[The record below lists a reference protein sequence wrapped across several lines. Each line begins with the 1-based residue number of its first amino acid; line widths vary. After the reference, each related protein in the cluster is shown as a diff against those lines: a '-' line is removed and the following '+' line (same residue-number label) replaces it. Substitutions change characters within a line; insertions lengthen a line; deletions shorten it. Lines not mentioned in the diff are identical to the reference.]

1 MGNVAIFA
9 VFFVLLASF
18 AISVWSARKRSSD
31 RLQDFLFAG
40 NTPLLALSSCIG
52 SIISMAVSFTALLSA
67 GYVWGWQMIFP
78 MIAGSL
84 AGLFAILKVSDHP
97 QVAAHEQRIERGS
110 FVYGASY
117 LAIVDSRAK
126 MAYYGFILAGYT
138 AMLITEIVVLRTF
151 IGFVTG
157 LPAYELL
164 LTIATILMVCYAYVY
179 IGGFRGVLVTDYFQ
193 LLVVFVFVGLWL
205 TAISFRT
212 AMDIPAPTVSR
223 LSFMPFT
230 RVLLHSGIF
239 AGAFAWTF
247 ASTDQWYR
255 TLGTLRRAA
264 AKQVLKSSTVAL
276 CTFAIVPI
284 LAGAAA
290 IARPD
295 VPSSMTNGI
304 SLFLVAHLLTDAN
317 VTLRFVFAMALTCA
331 GLTTLNTYIM
341 TMQQLYYEASTR
353 IDSKHWLHYL
363 LIKYPLKWK
372 SVRGFVA
379 VLTGAAFVASSYFP
393 ERYVYAFGVLSL
405 SCFILVLPFVTAA
418 LFEVLSGSR
427 RRVIAAVAASA
438 ARRLLDR
445 GAVTIGTA
453 AVAWIAFLCLA
464 RYAIGPL
471 TLHLYAIPAAAFAA
485 ALCGAIFTLFLRPA
499 PKETMHEAR

>member
-9 VFFVLLASF
+9 VFLVLIASF
-18 AISVWSARKRSSD
+18 AISVWSARRRSTD
-31 RLQDFLFAG
+31 LLQDFLFAG

-67 GYVWGWQMIFP
+67 GYVWGWQIIFP

-84 AGLFAILKVSDHP
+84 VGLVAILKVSQHP
-97 QVAAHEQRIERGS
+97 QVAAHEQRIERGA

-126 MAYYGFILAGYT
+126 MAYYGFILVGYT

-151 IGFVTG
+151 LGFVTG
-157 LPAYELL
+157 LPAYELVLMIGTVL
-164 LTIATILMVCYAYVY
+164 LVCYGYVY

-212 AMDIPAPTVSR
+212 TTDIPAANVSK
-223 LSFMPFT
+223 LSFTPLT
-230 RVLLHSGIF
+230 RVLLHGGIF

-247 ASTDQWYR
+247 ASPDQWYR
-255 TLGTLRRAA
+255 TLGTLQRSA
-264 AKQVLKSSTVAL
+264 AKQVLKISAVAL
-276 CTFAIVPI
+276 CIFAIVPI
-284 LAGAAA
+284 LAGATA
-290 IARPD
+290 IGRPD
-295 VPSSMTNGI
+295 IPSSMTNGI

-353 IDSKHWLHYL
+353 IDSTHWLHFI

-379 VLTGAAFVASSYFP
+379 VLTVAAFLVSSYFP
-393 ERYVYAFGVLSL
+393 ERYVYAFGVLAL
-405 SCFILVLPFVTAA
+405 SCFILMLPFVTAA
-418 LFEVLSGSR
+418 LCEVVATSR
-427 RRVIAAVAASA
+427 RGSVAAFIA
-438 ARRLLDR
+438 TRLLSR
-445 GAVTIGTA
+445 GTFTIGAGVMTWAALLFTA
-453 AVAWIAFLCLA
+453 
-464 RYAIGPL
+464 RNAIGPL
-471 TLHLYAIPAAAFAA
+471 TLHLYAIPATAFVA
-485 ALCGAIFTLFLRPA
+485 ALVGSVVTMTLPA
-499 PKETMHEAR
+499 TPQRIPT

>member
-9 VFFVLLASF
+9 VFLVLLASF

-78 MIAGSL
+78 IIAGSL
-84 AGLFAILKVSDHP
+84 VGLIAILKVSEHP
-97 QVAAHEQRIERGS
+97 QVAAHEQRVERGS

-151 IGFVTG
+151 IGFITG
-157 LPAYELL
+157 LPAYELV
-164 LTIATILMVCYAYVY
+164 LTIATILLVCYGYVY

-212 AMDIPAPTVSR
+212 AMDIPAPMVSR
-223 LSFMPFT
+223 LPFTPFT
-230 RVLLHSGIF
+230 RLLLHGGIF

-255 TLGTLRRAA
+255 TLGTLQRPA
-264 AKQVLKSSTVAL
+264 AKQVLKSSAVAL

-290 IARPD
+290 IGRPD

-304 SLFLVAHLLTDAN
+304 SLFLVSHLLADAN

-353 IDSKHWLHYL
+353 IDSTHWLHYL

-379 VLTGAAFVASSYFP
+379 VLTGASFVAASYFP
-393 ERYVYAFGVLSL
+393 ERYVYAFGVLAL
-405 SCFILVLPFVTAA
+405 SCFILMLPFVTAA
-418 LFEVLSGSR
+418 LCEVLTGSLR
-427 RRVIAAVAASA
+427 GALGAAAASIA
-438 ARRLLDR
+438 KRLLDR
-445 GAVTIGTA
+445 GEVTIGTA
-453 AVAWIAFLCLA
+453 TAAWIAFLFIA

-471 TLHLYAIPAAAFAA
+471 TLHLYAIPATALTAAM
-485 ALCGAIFTLFLRPA
+485 CGVILTMMLPA
-499 PKETMHEAR
+499 TPRRITT